1 MGGMVQGMNA
11 RFPSGRIRRA
21 SLAHVPVLAA
31 LNVRTWRETYRGLL
45 PEALLDGDEALV
57 EWQQTWQTVLQYA
70 GPLDVV
76 FLLEDPA
83 GQAVGYASAGPA
95 RESAMGYGAE
105 VYTLYLLKEAQ
116 GRGWGRELWQAL
128 LDHWEGRPF
137 YLWSHAA
144 NPVSGF
150 YGHLGGRK
158 IATRQGR
165 WGEVTYPEWAWGF
178 GRPGVQGRSEAVEAD
193 RGETADL

>member
-1 MGGMVQGMNA
+1 MFWGMNA
-11 RFPSGRIRRA
+11 RFPFGKIRRA
-21 SLAHVPVLAA
+21 SLAEVPVLVA
-31 LNVRTWRETYRGLL
+31 LNVQTWRETYRGLL
-45 PEALLDGDEALV
+45 PDALLDGDGAPE
-57 EWQQTWQTVLQYA
+57 EWQRTWQTVLQYA
-70 GPLDVV
+70 GPLDGV

-116 GRGWGRELWQAL
+116 GRGWGRELWQAV
-128 LDHWEGRPF
+128 LDHWEGRAF

-150 YGHLGGRK
+150 YQHQGGRK

-165 WGEVTYPEWAWGF
+165 WGEVTYPEWALGF
-178 GRPGVQGRSEAVEAD
+178 GTPRVPCCCGSVVGPEQG
-193 RGETADL
+193 